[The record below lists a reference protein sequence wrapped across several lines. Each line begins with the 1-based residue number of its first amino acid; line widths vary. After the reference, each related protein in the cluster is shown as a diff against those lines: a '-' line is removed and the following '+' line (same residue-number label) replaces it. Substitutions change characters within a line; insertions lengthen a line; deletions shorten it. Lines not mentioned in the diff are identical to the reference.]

1 MLMPV
6 TGCLFLAAITA
17 LAGKGE
23 AVAIAPCLLG
33 PRVGEE
39 LGAAVNQAVV
49 TAMNEL
55 ADVRVLDRSLTA
67 QVVREQDLTL
77 VARAAAVLPQRV
89 EELGAQQVLV
99 SSVLRLPSGFLLGL
113 RLVDVRTGEVIRST
127 FLQARS
133 ESRLLADC
141 GPRVKELWRDPDPA
155 PGSGDA
161 EVSVDQTL
169 LDLWQELDQP
179 DVRQLLGP
187 DLDRTESV
195 YRQYTRAAQSANAAE
210 SERLARVAGVY
221 LTDCLSL
228 LQRALSPPEG
238 MVYVPPGWV
247 TMPVPGQEPRRF
259 WLDGF
264 FVDRCEYTC
273 GQYARFLAAT
283 GRAEPLAWSVPTGA
297 SAALPVAGVDWYDAA
312 AAAEW
317 RGLELP
323 SYPQWLRAVGGEQP
337 RKYPWGADWRAE
349 LCNFAR
355 DPHRPVVEPVGSH
368 PGNASGFGV
377 LDGVGGV
384 FEWLSTWYGPD
395 YWAKAPE
402 RNPTG
407 PDQGAA
413 KLALGGSYRSGP
425 DGCTCSSVQQLTP
438 ATRKDDLGFRCVL
451 PLKAGPRPAR
461 SP

>member
-1 MLMPV
+1 MFML
-6 TGCLFLAAITA
+6 TALCLGLAALTA
-17 LAGKGE
+17 PLSKGE
-23 AVAIAPCLLG
+23 PVAIAPCILG

-39 LGAAVNQAVV
+39 LGAAVTQAVV
-49 TAMNEL
+49 TAMNEVP
-55 ADVRVLDRSLTA
+55 DVRVLDRSLTA
-67 QVVREQDLTL
+67 QVVREQDLAL
-77 VARAAAVLPQRV
+77 VSRASAVLPQRF
-89 EELGAQQVLV
+89 EELGARQVLV

-113 RLVDVRTGEVIRST
+113 RVADVRTGEVLRST

-141 GPRVKELWRDPDPA
+141 GPRVKGLWQG
-155 PGSGDA
+155 PGGAAGPGDE
-161 EVSVDQTL
+161 EVPVDQTL
-169 LDLWQELDQP
+169 QDLWQELDQP
-179 DVRQLLGP
+179 DVRQLLGS
-187 DLDRTESV
+187 DLDRAESV

-210 SERLARVAGVY
+210 TERLAHVAGVY

-228 LQRALSPPEG
+228 LQRATSPPEG

-247 TMPVPGQEPRRF
+247 TVPVPAKEPRRF
-259 WLDGF
+259 WVDGF
-264 FVDRCEYTC
+264 FVDRCEYTL

-283 GRAEPLAWSVPTGA
+283 GRAEPLGWSALTDA
-297 SAALPVAGVDWYDAA
+297 TAALPVVGVDWYDAA

-337 RKYPWGADWRAE
+337 RKYPWGDNWRAE

-355 DPHRPVVEPVGSH
+355 DPHQPVLEPVGSH

-402 RNPTG
+402 RNPPG
-407 PDQGAA
+407 PGQGAA

-451 PLKAGPRPAR
+451 PLKASPRP
-461 SP
+461 SGPS